1 MNIENKIRE
10 LLESVDEKTP
20 AQMSYPGA
28 TGPQDPAPYMG
39 VNFEELELDRPGV
52 VSDEIQQV
60 QYPGQTMPDPEPI
73 GPEFQELDPYN
84 MAPTIQEVPKENYPI
99 GSGADDVQS
108 PQDPAASMQPDEY
121 SAGIQPAQ
129 HPAPFVAEETEVDD
143 PSAVPPQAYQ
153 AYKPAKVS
161 AKAQG
166 QHIVVLDK
174 NTAATIEKKLGLP
187 KGALAPVQ
195 GGRYSETVV
204 VKGKDNKLHTVYA
217 KDDVVRAR
225 SYGHTDQDSTKAL
238 ADHLNEA
245 LSLNATPKNINDYT
259 DKDKSW
265 SFNGKRGRDINL
277 TDGPYDRKEM
287 IEFDH
292 KGNPT
297 GKRHWV
303 DKHGN
308 ILDDNGAN
316 TPSTIKNINDYTD
329 KDKSWSFNGK
339 KGRDINLPDGPYDRK
354 EMIEFD
360 HKGNPT
366 GKRHWVDTHGNI
378 LEALDAG
385 QQVDPVDQQNDVMQ
399 QAVQA
404 VEAGNKIEDVAKAT
418 GLDVQAIQ
426 AAIEAA
432 QPTASPAA
440 PQTTAPVSES
450 VNTGSSLGD
459 FLNKEGFDTVDSD
472 GKRTTYTHK
481 SKGTVAIDPTGWKH
495 QVPNTETSHKG
506 STEKELISHIR
517 NFRKNFN
524 ENFSEHGIQNILG
537 EETLSEEFKSKAAAL
552 FESTVVSRVNEE
564 VKRIEE
570 VYDSKLSTEIQ
581 SLQEQYVQ
589 AVETFAEKQSTR
601 LNSYINYLGE
611 QWIKQNRVALHQGI
625 RTDLTEGF
633 MKGLQKLFTEHYINV
648 PTEKVDLVAEQK
660 AEIEKLQESINEMS
674 AKVETLEESNH
685 NLKRDA
691 VIMKVSEGL
700 TDTEAAK
707 LNSLCEGVS
716 FESED
721 LFESKINM
729 IKNNFFK
736 RKAAPSPEQL
746 LESTIHTSHEEDKKV
761 AIQTPNMERY
771 IAALNKFKQ

>member
-1 MNIENKIRE
+1 MNIENKIRD

-60 QYPGQTMPDPEPI
+60 QYPGQTMPDPMNL
-73 GPEFQELDPYN
+73 GPEYQELDPYN

-121 SAGIQPAQ
+121 SAGITPAQ
-129 HPAPFVAEETEVDD
+129 HPAPFVAEAIETSYGKPVSGYHVKGSVGDKEFGIKLDPTTDHHEQVKAQNKHLSNKEV
-143 PSAVPPQAYQ
+143 SAVVSHLNKNVGEKVGFSSNHGGLSVTTSHVKKLNEEAEEAVPSKYQ
-153 AYKPAKVS
+153 SYKPAKVS

-174 NTAATIEKKLGLP
+174 NTASAIEKKLGLP
-187 KGALAPVQ
+187 KGALSPVQ

-217 KDDVVRAR
+217 KDDTVRTR
-225 SYGHTDQDSTKAL
+225 SYGHDDQASTQAL

-245 LSLNATPKNINDYT
+245 LDV
-259 DKDKSW
+259 
-265 SFNGKRGRDINL
+265 GQ
-277 TDGPYDRKEM
+277 
-287 IEFDH
+287 
-292 KGNPT
+292 
-297 GKRHWV
+297 
-303 DKHGN
+303 
-308 ILDDNGAN
+308 
-316 TPSTIKNINDYTD
+316 
-329 KDKSWSFNGK
+329 
-339 KGRDINLPDGPYDRK
+339 
-354 EMIEFD
+354 
-360 HKGNPT
+360 
-366 GKRHWVDTHGNI
+366 
-378 LEALDAG
+378 
-385 QQVDPVDQQNDVMQ
+385 QQVDPVDQQNEVLQ

-404 VEAGNKIEDVAKAT
+404 VQAGNKIEDVAKAT
-418 GLDVQAIQ
+418 GLDAQAIQ

-440 PQTTAPVSES
+440 PQSVAPVSEE
-450 VNTGSSLGD
+450 VDMGQADSSL
-459 FLNKEGFDTVDSD
+459 N
-472 GKRTTYTHK
+472 RTLSNPSQK
-481 SKGTVAIDPTGWKH
+481 MDWTVALTNAAKKMGYSHYMD
-495 QVPNTETSHKG
+495 VPEEKT
-506 STEKELISHIR
+506 KELHKTAHE
-517 NFRKNFN
+517 FRALV
-524 ENFSEHGIQNILG
+524 SESSLKQDVESILG

-564 VKRIEE
+564 VKRLEE
-570 VYDSKLSTEIQ
+570 AYDSKLSAEIQ

-660 AEIEKLQESINEMS
+660 AEIQKLQESITEMES
-674 AKVETLEESNH
+674 KVETLEESNH
-685 NLKRDA
+685 ILKREA

-746 LESTIHTSHEEDKKV
+746 LESTIQNTQQDEDKKV
-761 AIQTPNMERY
+761 AIASPNMERY

>member
-52 VSDEIQQV
+52 VTDEIQQV
-60 QYPGQTMPDPEPI
+60 QYPGQTMPDPMNL
-73 GPEFQELDPYN
+73 GPEYQELDPYN

-121 SAGIQPAQ
+121 SAGITPAQ
-129 HPAPFVAEETEVDD
+129 HPAPFVAEETEGEDQSVI
-143 PSAVPPQAYQ
+143 PTSVYQ
-153 AYKPAKVS
+153 SYKPAKVS

-174 NTAATIEKKLGLP
+174 NTASSIEKKLGLP
-187 KGALAPVQ
+187 KGALSPVQ

-204 VKGKDNKLHTVYA
+204 VKGKDNRLHTVYA
-217 KDDVVRAR
+217 KDDTVRTR
-225 SYGHTDQDSTKAL
+225 SYGHDDQASTQAL

-245 LSLNATPKNINDYT
+245 LDV
-259 DKDKSW
+259 
-265 SFNGKRGRDINL
+265 GQ
-277 TDGPYDRKEM
+277 
-287 IEFDH
+287 
-292 KGNPT
+292 
-297 GKRHWV
+297 
-303 DKHGN
+303 
-308 ILDDNGAN
+308 
-316 TPSTIKNINDYTD
+316 
-329 KDKSWSFNGK
+329 
-339 KGRDINLPDGPYDRK
+339 
-354 EMIEFD
+354 
-360 HKGNPT
+360 
-366 GKRHWVDTHGNI
+366 
-378 LEALDAG
+378 
-385 QQVDPVDQQNDVMQ
+385 QQVDPVDQQNEILQ

-404 VEAGNKIEDVAKAT
+404 VQSGNKIEDVAKAT

-450 VNTGSSLGD
+450 TFKQDVES
-459 FLNKEGFDTVDSD
+459 
-472 GKRTTYTHK
+472 
-481 SKGTVAIDPTGWKH
+481 
-495 QVPNTETSHKG
+495 
-506 STEKELISHIR
+506 
-517 NFRKNFN
+517 
-524 ENFSEHGIQNILG
+524 ILG

-564 VKRIEE
+564 VKRLEE
-570 VYDSKLSTEIQ
+570 AYDSKLSTEIQ

-660 AEIEKLQESINEMS
+660 AEIQKLQESIAEMES
-674 AKVETLEESNH
+674 KVETLEESNH
-685 NLKRDA
+685 ILKREA

-746 LESTIHTSHEEDKKV
+746 LESTIQNTQQDEDKKV
-761 AIQTPNMERY
+761 AIAPNMERY
-771 IAALNKFKQ
+771 IAALNKFKK

>member
-108 PQDPAASMQPDEY
+108 PQDPAASMQPDQY
-121 SAGIQPAQ
+121 SAGITPAN
-129 HPAPFVAEETEVDD
+129 HPAPFVAEETELDGQDV
-143 PSAVPPQAYQ
+143 VPPQAYQ

-287 IEFDH
+287 
-292 KGNPT
+292 
-297 GKRHWV
+297 V
-303 DKHGN
+303 
-308 ILDDNGAN
+308 
-316 TPSTIKNINDYTD
+316 
-329 KDKSWSFNGK
+329 
-339 KGRDINLPDGPYDRK
+339 
-354 EMIEFD
+354 EFD

-440 PQTTAPVSES
+440 PQTIAPVSES
-450 VNTGSSLGD
+450 VNDLLPHADKISKAVSSKSTDYEDVQKAAALARSG
-459 FLNKEGFDTVDSD
+459 NIEGFKKHLNSLDSAPHD
-472 GKRTTYTHK
+472 AIVRSLP
-481 SKGTVAIDPTGWKH
+481 SKVLKNIGYYNSID
-495 QVPNTETSHKG
+495 ES
-506 STEKELISHIR
+506 ELKKDVES
-517 NFRKNFN
+517 
-524 ENFSEHGIQNILG
+524 ILG

-570 VYDSKLSTEIQ
+570 AYDSKLSTEIQ

>member
-1 MNIENKIRE
+1 MNIENKIRD

-52 VSDEIQQV
+52 VTDEIQQV
-60 QYPGQTMPDPEPI
+60 QYPGQTMPDPMNL
-73 GPEFQELDPYN
+73 GPEYQELDPYN

-121 SAGIQPAQ
+121 SAGITPAQ
-129 HPAPFVAEETEVDD
+129 HPAPFVAEETEGEDQSVI
-143 PSAVPPQAYQ
+143 PASVYQ
-153 AYKPAKVS
+153 SYKPAKVS

-174 NTAATIEKKLGLP
+174 NTASAIEKKLGLP
-187 KGALAPVQ
+187 KGALSPVQ

-217 KDDVVRAR
+217 KDDTVRTR
-225 SYGHTDQDSTKAL
+225 SYGHDDQASTQAL

-245 LSLNATPKNINDYT
+245 TNFDDFMKQATKSDFGNFMQHTLQSGALDKQFSDFSKSYLSKTPREVVNSHPNLNSHVIHAALEARKFSPDQQQKVKDYLSKVIIHTANSRGESTANNIMQNIN
-259 DKDKSW
+259 
-265 SFNGKRGRDINL
+265 GV
-277 TDGPYDRKEM
+277 TDGVIKISHDDLD
-287 IEFDH
+287 EFQQ
-292 KGNPT
+292 GGT
-297 GKRHWV
+297 RH
-303 DKHGN
+303 HELN
-308 ILDDNGAN
+308 ESLDVGQ
-316 TPSTIKNINDYTD
+316 
-329 KDKSWSFNGK
+329 
-339 KGRDINLPDGPYDRK
+339 
-354 EMIEFD
+354 
-360 HKGNPT
+360 
-366 GKRHWVDTHGNI
+366 
-378 LEALDAG
+378 
-385 QQVDPVDQQNDVMQ
+385 QQVDPVDQQNEVLQ

-404 VEAGNKIEDVAKAT
+404 VQAGNKIEDVAKAT

-432 QPTASPAA
+432 QPTASPSA
-440 PQTTAPVSES
+440 PQSVAPVSES
-450 VNTGSSLGD
+450 SLKQD
-459 FLNKEGFDTVDSD
+459 VQS
-472 GKRTTYTHK
+472 
-481 SKGTVAIDPTGWKH
+481 
-495 QVPNTETSHKG
+495 
-506 STEKELISHIR
+506 
-517 NFRKNFN
+517 
-524 ENFSEHGIQNILG
+524 ILG

-564 VKRIEE
+564 VKRLEE
-570 VYDSKLSTEIQ
+570 AYDSKLSTEIK
-581 SLQEQYVQ
+581 SLQEQYIH

-660 AEIEKLQESINEMS
+660 AEIQKLQESIAEMES
-674 AKVETLEESNH
+674 KVETLEESNH
-685 NLKRDA
+685 ILQREA

>member
-10 LLESVDEKTP
+10 LLESVDGKTP
-20 AQMSYPGA
+20 AQMAYPGA

-52 VSDEIQQV
+52 VAGEMQQV

-108 PQDPAASMQPDEY
+108 PQDPAASMQPDQY
-121 SAGIQPAQ
+121 SAGITPAN
-129 HPAPFVAEETEVDD
+129 HPAPFVAEAIDVSYGKPISGYHVNGSVGDKDFSIKLDPATDHHRQIKDQNTHLSNKEV
-143 PSAVPPQAYQ
+143 SAVVSHLNKNVDEKVGFSSEHNGLSVTTSHVKKLNEEAEDAVPSEYQ
-153 AYKPAKVS
+153 SYKPAKVS

-174 NTAATIEKKLGLP
+174 NTASAIEKKLGLP

-217 KDDVVRAR
+217 KDNVVRAR
-225 SYGHTDQDSTKAL
+225 SYGHDDQESTKAL

-245 LSLNATPKNINDYT
+245 LDV
-259 DKDKSW
+259 
-265 SFNGKRGRDINL
+265 GQ
-277 TDGPYDRKEM
+277 
-287 IEFDH
+287 
-292 KGNPT
+292 
-297 GKRHWV
+297 
-303 DKHGN
+303 
-308 ILDDNGAN
+308 
-316 TPSTIKNINDYTD
+316 
-329 KDKSWSFNGK
+329 
-339 KGRDINLPDGPYDRK
+339 
-354 EMIEFD
+354 
-360 HKGNPT
+360 
-366 GKRHWVDTHGNI
+366 
-378 LEALDAG
+378 

-432 QPTASPAA
+432 QPTASPSA
-440 PQTTAPVSES
+440 PQSVAPVSES
-450 VNTGSSLGD
+450 ALKQDVES
-459 FLNKEGFDTVDSD
+459 
-472 GKRTTYTHK
+472 
-481 SKGTVAIDPTGWKH
+481 
-495 QVPNTETSHKG
+495 
-506 STEKELISHIR
+506 
-517 NFRKNFN
+517 
-524 ENFSEHGIQNILG
+524 ILG

-552 FESTVVSRVNEE
+552 FESTVVARVNEE
-564 VKRIEE
+564 VKRLEE
-570 VYDSKLSTEIQ
+570 AYEDKLATEIK
-581 SLQEQYVQ
+581 SLQEQYVE
-589 AVETFAEKQSTR
+589 AVETYTEKQSTR

-611 QWIKQNRVALHQGI
+611 QWIAKNRVAIHQGI

-648 PTEKVDLVAEQK
+648 PVDKVDVVAEQK
-660 AEIEKLQESINEMS
+660 AEIEKLQESINGLS
-674 AKVETLEESNH
+674 SKIETLEESNH
-685 NLKRDA
+685 NLIRES
-691 VIMKVSEGL
+691 IINKVSDGL
-700 TDTEAAK
+700 TDTEVAK
-707 LNSLCEGVS
+707 LQSLCEGVS

-729 IKNNFFK
+729 IRNKFFV
-736 RKAAPSPEQL
+736 RKSAPSPEQL
-746 LESTIHTSHEEDKKV
+746 LESTIHTAQEHTDEKKGSNV
-761 AIQTPNMERY
+761 SPNMERY
-771 IAALNKFKQ
+771 IAALNKYTRQ

>member
-60 QYPGQTMPDPEPI
+60 QYPGQTMPDPMNL

-108 PQDPAASMQPDEY
+108 PQDPAASMQPDQY
-121 SAGIQPAQ
+121 SAGITPAN
-129 HPAPFVAEETEVDD
+129 HPAPFVAEETELDGQDV
-143 PSAVPPQAYQ
+143 VPPQAYQ

-174 NTAATIEKKLGLP
+174 NTASAIEKKLGLP

-225 SYGHTDQDSTKAL
+225 SYGHDDQESTKAL

-245 LSLNATPKNINDYT
+245 LDV
-259 DKDKSW
+259 
-265 SFNGKRGRDINL
+265 GQ
-277 TDGPYDRKEM
+277 
-287 IEFDH
+287 
-292 KGNPT
+292 
-297 GKRHWV
+297 
-303 DKHGN
+303 
-308 ILDDNGAN
+308 
-316 TPSTIKNINDYTD
+316 
-329 KDKSWSFNGK
+329 
-339 KGRDINLPDGPYDRK
+339 
-354 EMIEFD
+354 
-360 HKGNPT
+360 
-366 GKRHWVDTHGNI
+366 
-378 LEALDAG
+378 
-385 QQVDPVDQQNDVMQ
+385 QQVDPVDQQNDVIQ

-432 QPTASPAA
+432 QPTASPSA
-440 PQTTAPVSES
+440 PQSVAPVSEE
-450 VNTGSSLGD
+450 VDMGQADSSL
-459 FLNKEGFDTVDSD
+459 S
-472 GKRTTYTHK
+472 RTLSSPSQK
-481 SKGTVAIDPTGWKH
+481 MDWTVALTHAAKKMGYSHYMD
-495 QVPNTETSHKG
+495 VPEEKT
-506 STEKELISHIR
+506 KELHKTAHE
-517 NFRKNFN
+517 FRALV
-524 ENFSEHGIQNILG
+524 SESSLKQDVESILG

-570 VYDSKLSTEIQ
+570 AYDEKLSSEIQ

-648 PTEKVDLVAEQK
+648 PAEKVDLVAEQK
-660 AEIEKLQESINEMS
+660 AEIQKLQESITEMES
-674 AKVETLEESNH
+674 KVETLEESNH
-685 NLKRDA
+685 ILKREA

-736 RKAAPSPEQL
+736 RKVAPSPEQL
-746 LESTIHTSHEEDKKV
+746 LESTIQTNQQDEEKKAV
-761 AIQTPNMERY
+761 MSSPNMERY

>member
-108 PQDPAASMQPDEY
+108 PQDPAASMQPDQY
-121 SAGIQPAQ
+121 SAGITPAN
-129 HPAPFVAEETEVDD
+129 HPAPFVAEETELDGQDV
-143 PSAVPPQAYQ
+143 VPPQAYQ

-287 IEFDH
+287 
-292 KGNPT
+292 
-297 GKRHWV
+297 V
-303 DKHGN
+303 
-308 ILDDNGAN
+308 
-316 TPSTIKNINDYTD
+316 
-329 KDKSWSFNGK
+329 
-339 KGRDINLPDGPYDRK
+339 
-354 EMIEFD
+354 EFD

-440 PQTTAPVSES
+440 PQTIAPVSES
-450 VNTGSSLGD
+450 VNDLLPHADKISKAVSSKSTDYEDVQKAAALARSG
-459 FLNKEGFDTVDSD
+459 NIEGFKKHLNSLDSAPHD
-472 GKRTTYTHK
+472 AIVRSLP
-481 SKGTVAIDPTGWKH
+481 SKVLKNIGYYNSID
-495 QVPNTETSHKG
+495 ES
-506 STEKELISHIR
+506 ELKKDVES
-517 NFRKNFN
+517 
-524 ENFSEHGIQNILG
+524 ILG

>member
-52 VSDEIQQV
+52 VTDEIQQV
-60 QYPGQTMPDPEPI
+60 QYPGQTMPDPMNL
-73 GPEFQELDPYN
+73 GPEYQELDPYN

-121 SAGIQPAQ
+121 SAGITPAQ
-129 HPAPFVAEETEVDD
+129 HPAPFVAEETEGEDQSVI
-143 PSAVPPQAYQ
+143 PTSVYQ
-153 AYKPAKVS
+153 SYKPAKVS

-174 NTAATIEKKLGLP
+174 NTAYSIEKKLGLP
-187 KGALAPVQ
+187 RGALSPVQ

-225 SYGHTDQDSTKAL
+225 SYGHDDQESTKAL

-245 LSLNATPKNINDYT
+245 LDV
-259 DKDKSW
+259 
-265 SFNGKRGRDINL
+265 GQ
-277 TDGPYDRKEM
+277 
-287 IEFDH
+287 
-292 KGNPT
+292 
-297 GKRHWV
+297 
-303 DKHGN
+303 
-308 ILDDNGAN
+308 
-316 TPSTIKNINDYTD
+316 
-329 KDKSWSFNGK
+329 
-339 KGRDINLPDGPYDRK
+339 
-354 EMIEFD
+354 
-360 HKGNPT
+360 
-366 GKRHWVDTHGNI
+366 
-378 LEALDAG
+378 

-432 QPTASPAA
+432 QPTSSPSA
-440 PQTTAPVSES
+440 PQSVAPVSEE
-450 VNTGSSLGD
+450 VDMGQADSSLSRTLSSPSQKMDWTVALTHAAKKMGYSHYMD
-459 FLNKEGFDTVDSD
+459 VPEEKNKEL
-472 GKRTTYTHK
+472 HK
-481 SKGTVAIDPTGWKH
+481 TAHEVQSLV
-495 QVPNTETSHKG
+495 
-506 STEKELISHIR
+506 
-517 NFRKNFN
+517 
-524 ENFSEHGIQNILG
+524 SESSLKQDVESILG

-564 VKRIEE
+564 VKRLEE
-570 VYDSKLSTEIQ
+570 AYDSKLSTEIQ

-660 AEIEKLQESINEMS
+660 AEIQKLQESIAEMES
-674 AKVETLEESNH
+674 KVETLEESNH
-685 NLKRDA
+685 ILKREA

-746 LESTIHTSHEEDKKV
+746 LESTIQNTQQDEDKKV
-761 AIQTPNMERY
+761 AIASPNMERY

>member
-60 QYPGQTMPDPEPI
+60 QYPGQTMPDPMNL

-108 PQDPAASMQPDEY
+108 PQDPAASMQPDQY
-121 SAGIQPAQ
+121 SAGITPAN
-129 HPAPFVAEETEVDD
+129 HPAPFVAEETELAGQDV
-143 PSAVPPQAYQ
+143 VPPQAYQ

-166 QHIVVLDK
+166 KHIVVLDK
-174 NTAATIEKKLGLP
+174 NTASAIEKKLGLP

-225 SYGHTDQDSTKAL
+225 SYGHDDQESTKAL

-245 LSLNATPKNINDYT
+245 LDV
-259 DKDKSW
+259 
-265 SFNGKRGRDINL
+265 GQ
-277 TDGPYDRKEM
+277 
-287 IEFDH
+287 
-292 KGNPT
+292 
-297 GKRHWV
+297 
-303 DKHGN
+303 
-308 ILDDNGAN
+308 
-316 TPSTIKNINDYTD
+316 
-329 KDKSWSFNGK
+329 
-339 KGRDINLPDGPYDRK
+339 
-354 EMIEFD
+354 
-360 HKGNPT
+360 
-366 GKRHWVDTHGNI
+366 
-378 LEALDAG
+378 

-440 PQTTAPVSES
+440 PQSVAPVSEE
-450 VNTGSSLGD
+450 VDMGQADSSL
-459 FLNKEGFDTVDSD
+459 S
-472 GKRTTYTHK
+472 RTLSSPSQK
-481 SKGTVAIDPTGWKH
+481 MDWTVALTHAAKKMGYSHYMD
-495 QVPNTETSHKG
+495 VPEEKT
-506 STEKELISHIR
+506 KELHKTAHE
-517 NFRKNFN
+517 FHALV
-524 ENFSEHGIQNILG
+524 SESSLKQDVESILG

-564 VKRIEE
+564 VKRLEE
-570 VYDSKLSTEIQ
+570 AYDEKLSSEIQ

-589 AVETFAEKQSTR
+589 AVETFAEKQATR

-648 PTEKVDLVAEQK
+648 PAEKVDLVAEQK
-660 AEIEKLQESINEMS
+660 AEIQKLQESIAEMES
-674 AKVETLEESNH
+674 KVETLEESNH
-685 NLKRDA
+685 ILKREA

-736 RKAAPSPEQL
+736 RKVAPSPEQL
-746 LESTIHTSHEEDKKV
+746 LESTIQTNQQDEEKKAV
-761 AIQTPNMERY
+761 MSSPNMERY

>member
-121 SAGIQPAQ
+121 SAGITPAQ
-129 HPAPFVAEETEVDD
+129 HPAPFVAEETELDGQDV
-143 PSAVPPQAYQ
+143 VPPQAYQ

-225 SYGHTDQDSTKAL
+225 SYGHTDQNSTKAL

-277 TDGPYDRKEM
+277 T
-287 IEFDH
+287 
-292 KGNPT
+292 
-297 GKRHWV
+297 
-303 DKHGN
+303 
-308 ILDDNGAN
+308 
-316 TPSTIKNINDYTD
+316 
-329 KDKSWSFNGK
+329 
-339 KGRDINLPDGPYDRK
+339 DGPYDRK

-440 PQTTAPVSES
+440 PQTIAPVSES
-450 VNTGSSLGD
+450 VNDLLPHADKISKAVSSKSTDYEDVQKAAALARSG
-459 FLNKEGFDTVDSD
+459 NIEGFKKHLNSLDSAPHD
-472 GKRTTYTHK
+472 AIVRSLP
-481 SKGTVAIDPTGWKH
+481 SKVLKNIGYYNSID
-495 QVPNTETSHKG
+495 ES
-506 STEKELISHIR
+506 ELKKDVES
-517 NFRKNFN
+517 
-524 ENFSEHGIQNILG
+524 ILG

>member
-1 MNIENKIRE
+1 MNIENKIRD

-52 VSDEIQQV
+52 VTDEIQQV
-60 QYPGQTMPDPEPI
+60 QYPGQTMPDPMNL
-73 GPEFQELDPYN
+73 GPEYQELDPYN

-121 SAGIQPAQ
+121 SAGITPAQ
-129 HPAPFVAEETEVDD
+129 HPAPFVAEETEGEDQSVI
-143 PSAVPPQAYQ
+143 PTSVYQ
-153 AYKPAKVS
+153 SYKPAKVS

-174 NTAATIEKKLGLP
+174 NTASAIEKKLGLP
-187 KGALAPVQ
+187 KGALSPVQ

-217 KDDVVRAR
+217 KDDTVRTR
-225 SYGHTDQDSTKAL
+225 SYGHDDQASTQAL

-245 LSLNATPKNINDYT
+245 LDV
-259 DKDKSW
+259 
-265 SFNGKRGRDINL
+265 GQ
-277 TDGPYDRKEM
+277 
-287 IEFDH
+287 
-292 KGNPT
+292 
-297 GKRHWV
+297 
-303 DKHGN
+303 
-308 ILDDNGAN
+308 
-316 TPSTIKNINDYTD
+316 
-329 KDKSWSFNGK
+329 
-339 KGRDINLPDGPYDRK
+339 
-354 EMIEFD
+354 
-360 HKGNPT
+360 
-366 GKRHWVDTHGNI
+366 
-378 LEALDAG
+378 
-385 QQVDPVDQQNDVMQ
+385 QQVDPVDQQNEILQ

-404 VEAGNKIEDVAKAT
+404 VQAGNKIEDVAKAT
-418 GLDVQAIQ
+418 GLDAQAIQ

-440 PQTTAPVSES
+440 PQSVAPVSES
-450 VNTGSSLGD
+450 SLKQD
-459 FLNKEGFDTVDSD
+459 VES
-472 GKRTTYTHK
+472 
-481 SKGTVAIDPTGWKH
+481 
-495 QVPNTETSHKG
+495 
-506 STEKELISHIR
+506 
-517 NFRKNFN
+517 
-524 ENFSEHGIQNILG
+524 ILG

-564 VKRIEE
+564 VKRLEE
-570 VYDSKLSTEIQ
+570 AYDSKLSTEIQ

-660 AEIEKLQESINEMS
+660 AEIQKLQESIAEMES
-674 AKVETLEESNH
+674 KVETLEESNH
-685 NLKRDA
+685 ILKREA

-746 LESTIHTSHEEDKKV
+746 LESTIQNTQQDEDKKV
-761 AIQTPNMERY
+761 AIASPNMERY

>member
-84 MAPTIQEVPKENYPI
+84 MAPTIQEVPKESYPI
-99 GSGADDVQS
+99 GTGADDVQS

-121 SAGIQPAQ
+121 SAGITPAQ
-129 HPAPFVAEETEVDD
+129 HPAPFVAEETELDGQDV
-143 PSAVPPQAYQ
+143 VPPQAYQ
-153 AYKPAKVS
+153 SYKPAKVS

-287 IEFDH
+287 
-292 KGNPT
+292 
-297 GKRHWV
+297 V
-303 DKHGN
+303 
-308 ILDDNGAN
+308 
-316 TPSTIKNINDYTD
+316 
-329 KDKSWSFNGK
+329 
-339 KGRDINLPDGPYDRK
+339 
-354 EMIEFD
+354 EFD

-450 VNTGSSLGD
+450 VNDLLQHADKISKAVSSKSTDYVDVQKAATLARSG
-459 FLNKEGFDTVDSD
+459 NIEGFKKHLNSLDSAPHD
-472 GKRTTYTHK
+472 AIVRSLP
-481 SKGTVAIDPTGWKH
+481 SKVLKNIGYYNSID
-495 QVPNTETSHKG
+495 ES
-506 STEKELISHIR
+506 ELKKDVES
-517 NFRKNFN
+517 
-524 ENFSEHGIQNILG
+524 ILG

-570 VYDSKLSTEIQ
+570 AYDSKLSTEIQ

>member
-121 SAGIQPAQ
+121 SAGITPAQ
-129 HPAPFVAEETEVDD
+129 HPAPFVAEETELDGQDV
-143 PSAVPPQAYQ
+143 VPPQAYQ

-187 KGALAPVQ
+187 KGALAPVK

-245 LSLNATPKNINDYT
+245 L
-259 DKDKSW
+259 
-265 SFNGKRGRDINL
+265 
-277 TDGPYDRKEM
+277 
-287 IEFDH
+287 
-292 KGNPT
+292 
-297 GKRHWV
+297 
-303 DKHGN
+303 
-308 ILDDNGAN
+308 
-316 TPSTIKNINDYTD
+316 
-329 KDKSWSFNGK
+329 
-339 KGRDINLPDGPYDRK
+339 
-354 EMIEFD
+354 
-360 HKGNPT
+360 
-366 GKRHWVDTHGNI
+366 
-378 LEALDAG
+378 DAG
-385 QQVDPVDQQNDVMQ
+385 QQVDPVDQQNDVIQ

-450 VNTGSSLGD
+450 VNDLLQHADKISKAVSSKSTDYVDVQTAAQLAREG
-459 FLNKEGFDTVDSD
+459 NIEGFKKHLNSLDSAPHD
-472 GKRTTYTHK
+472 AIVRSLP
-481 SKGTVAIDPTGWKH
+481 SKVLKNIGYYNSID
-495 QVPNTETSHKG
+495 ES
-506 STEKELISHIR
+506 ELKKDVES
-517 NFRKNFN
+517 
-524 ENFSEHGIQNILG
+524 ILG

-746 LESTIHTSHEEDKKV
+746 LESTIQNTQQDEDKKV
-761 AIQTPNMERY
+761 AIASPNMERY